1 MFKNAIYSTLGF
13 ALNVTICKSL
23 HFALLHLD
31 ILMDYIINCI
41 THETCKVNCARLCTI
56 EHMLHIQVW
65 KILQFAVFVAPK
77 LLNLFFKKHGL
88 AHENVQVIAHCTFW
102 ICNSAIYCTTFW
114 KFILHF
120 MNIPM
125 CKILHFAV
133 QYFKSAHPHIIWN
146 LHFHFTLRIW
156 LKYIA
161 KHGFLVVWHSF
172 QVYCSCSILIQ
183 TRDQFIRFLVS
194 LTLEKFWDT
203 QD

>member
-88 AHENVQVIAHCTFW
+88 AHENVQVIAYCTFW
-102 ICNSAIYCTTFW
+102 ICNCAIYCTTFW

-133 QYFKSAHPHIIWN
+133 QYFKSAHPHTICIVMTNICTTNMAWMV
-146 LHFHFTLRIW
+146 LSRSDGGWVGGWMGGW
-156 LKYIA
+156 LDKL
-161 KHGFLVVWHSF
+161 K
-172 QVYCSCSILIQ
+172 LI
-183 TRDQFIRFLVS
+183 
-194 LTLEKFWDT
+194 
-203 QD
+203 

>member
-77 LLNLFFKKHGL
+77 LLNFFLKTWSCTWKCASHCTL
-88 AHENVQVIAHCTFW
+88 HILNMQLCNILYHILEVYFALYEYSNVQNLALC
-102 ICNSAIYCTTFW
+102 SAIFQKCPSSHYMHNCD
-114 KFILHF
+114 
-120 MNIPM
+120 MN
-125 CKILHFAV
+125 
-133 QYFKSAHPHIIWN
+133 S
-146 LHFHFTLRIW
+146 
-156 LKYIA
+156 
-161 KHGFLVVWHSF
+161 
-172 QVYCSCSILIQ
+172 
-183 TRDQFIRFLVS
+183 
-194 LTLEKFWDT
+194 
-203 QD
+203 

>member
-88 AHENVQVIAHCTFW
+88 AHENVQVIAYCTFW
-102 ICNSAIYCTTFW
+102 ICNCAIYCTTFW

-133 QYFKSAHPHIIWN
+133 QYFKSAHPHIICSQRPKLPPRSERNLAKMNSWN
-146 LHFHFTLRIW
+146 F
-156 LKYIA
+156 
-161 KHGFLVVWHSF
+161 VVVMWMVGENERSK
-172 QVYCSCSILIQ
+172 I
-183 TRDQFIRFLVS
+183 
-194 LTLEKFWDT
+194 E
-203 QD
+203 

>member
-77 LLNLFFKKHGL
+77 LLNFFLKNMVLHMKMCKSLH
-88 AHENVQVIAHCTFW
+88 IAHFEYATLQYIVPHFGSLFCTLW
-102 ICNSAIYCTTFW
+102 IFQCAKSCTLQCNISKVPI
-114 KFILHF
+114 
-120 MNIPM
+120 
-125 CKILHFAV
+125 
-133 QYFKSAHPHIIWN
+133 
-146 LHFHFTLRIW
+146 
-156 LKYIA
+156 
-161 KHGFLVVWHSF
+161 
-172 QVYCSCSILIQ
+172 
-183 TRDQFIRFLVS
+183 
-194 LTLEKFWDT
+194 LTLYEKIRWDNLICFVSYEWILSPW
-203 QD
+203 

>member
-133 QYFKSAHPHIIWN
+133 QYFKSAHPHIICKTLTQFWV
-146 LHFHFTLRIW
+146 LLKHFRVLPRPPNP
-156 LKYIA
+156 
-161 KHGFLVVWHSF
+161 V
-172 QVYCSCSILIQ
+172 
-183 TRDQFIRFLVS
+183 
-194 LTLEKFWDT
+194 
-203 QD
+203 

>member
-133 QYFKSAHPHIIWN
+133 QYFKSAHPHIICTVSVQYRPIIYKSKQAYMFDRN
-146 LHFHFTLRIW
+146 CPSFKTMVARDIW
-156 LKYIA
+156 
-161 KHGFLVVWHSF
+161 HQLVTFKIW
-172 QVYCSCSILIQ
+172 
-183 TRDQFIRFLVS
+183 
-194 LTLEKFWDT
+194 
-203 QD
+203 

>member
-1 MFKNAIYSTLGF
+1 MQKFIKSTHELFKTNDYLLHLACLRMQYIPLWDF

-31 ILMDYIINCI
+31 ILLDYIINCI

-88 AHENVQVIAHCTFW
+88 AHENVQVIAYCIFW
-102 ICNSAIYCTTFW
+102 ICNCAIYCTTFW

-120 MNIPM
+120 INIPM

-133 QYFKSAHPHIIWN
+133 QYFKSAHPHIIC
-146 LHFHFTLRIW
+146 
-156 LKYIA
+156 KYKINSY
-161 KHGFLVVWHSF
+161 FMW
-172 QVYCSCSILIQ
+172 
-183 TRDQFIRFLVS
+183 
-194 LTLEKFWDT
+194 
-203 QD
+203 